1 MKFTM
6 IRSDQDGRQYV
17 SRMEADK
24 FFNRVMTAPRLGGHE
39 VYPGVEMQRQGD
51 GALSTMRYNN
61 IVVLTVGPLASAA
74 DVTAVKQAAA
84 LLPPTV
90 AALSCGTGGTAGDG
104 ADSSSAGANGRTVK
118 ILVSYQAAQEQ
129 TVADG
134 TVADTLAAAA
144 YEQAVM
150 TYGRVVGHSIRREQ
164 PSASMHFTALADA
177 EAVVNREVIPL
188 TLDGT
193 GSETL
198 QLIDFLARNCEF
210 RYNTVM
216 GYTEY
221 RSRHRVTAGN
231 VAWTPVD
238 ERAMSA
244 LTISARLSGLD
255 AWDKDVRRYVGSAMV
270 PPFNPISDFLGRA
283 RRSWDGTTDH
293 IGALARTVPCDVP
306 QWEGWFRKWMLYM
319 VAQWLGTTRNYG
331 NATVPLLISAQG
343 NNKSTFC
350 RRLLPEDL
358 RWGYTDNLLVSEKKQ
373 TLMAMSQ
380 FLLINLDEFNQIS
393 PALQEG
399 FLKNVIQLASI
410 KVKRP
415 YGRHVEDFPRLA
427 SFIATTNEPSVLA
440 DASGNRRFIAVELTG
455 PIDVSQPIDY
465 LGLYGQAVTLVER
478 GERYWMSSD
487 EVKQLM
493 AHNRRYQLMS
503 VPEQWF
509 NELYDAHCDEQTG
522 RWMTSAAIFSSLRSH
537 LGSAFKGNLV
547 TFGRALSH
555 MEGLRQRHGEQGK
568 LYLVR
573 PRR

>member
-51 GALSTMRYNN
+51 GALSTVRYNN

-90 AALSCGTGGTAGDG
+90 AALSVGIGGTAGDG
-104 ADSSSAGANGRTVK
+104 ADSPSAGADGRTVK

-270 PPFNPISDFLGRA
+270 PPFNPISDFLDHA
-283 RRSWDGTTDH
+283 RKSWDGTTDH
-293 IGALARTVPCDVP
+293 IGRLARTVPCDVP

-455 PIDVSQPIDY
+455 AIDVSQPIDY
-465 LGLYGQAVTLVER
+465 LGLYGQAVTLVEG
-478 GERYWMSSD
+478 GERYWMSGD

-493 AHNRRYQLMS
+493 AHNRRYQLQS